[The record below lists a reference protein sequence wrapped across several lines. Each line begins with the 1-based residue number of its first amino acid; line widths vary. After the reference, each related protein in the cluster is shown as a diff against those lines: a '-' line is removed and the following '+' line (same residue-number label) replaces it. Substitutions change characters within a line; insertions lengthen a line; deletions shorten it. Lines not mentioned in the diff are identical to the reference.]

1 MNTIMAGGIFK
12 TFGVI
17 FITVEAKYDAS
28 AAFLSWTP
36 SIAVAL
42 AFLMGE
48 SYDLYFGFT
57 RYLKYLADVCNYNY
71 HFKLILLLV
80 RNKTVAR
87 YLSSFRPLLYLFVL
101 NVFQSVHVCTFL
113 RKQRKLNQ
121 TSC

>member
-17 FITVEAKYDAS
+17 FMTVEAKYDAS

-48 SYDLYFGFT
+48 SYDLLFGFT
-57 RYLKYLADVCNYNY
+57 RYLNDLADVCNYYY
-71 HFKLILLLV
+71 HLKLILLLV
-80 RNKTVAR
+80 RNKTV
-87 YLSSFRPLLYLFVL
+87 YIYI
-101 NVFQSVHVCTFL
+101 HI
-113 RKQRKLNQ
+113 
-121 TSC
+121 